1 MEPVIISQVK
11 EHLAQGDFDNAL
23 ELLNTFAETNFAGSK
38 ANKLKNEIIY
48 LKGQIA
54 EVKKAESRGLI
65 AFEQAERNRNQIRL
79 SMISLTDAVASND
92 DSHPV
97 FSDDRPP
104 AGGAPAATAPG
115 TNIYKYIVVGI
126 GAIILFVVGISMCE
140 DSPENAS
147 TTDGT
152 ELTTGAQNGAAT
164 DGHSANGPCY
174 LETLDVVDL
183 LADADFNAETVG
195 TLPANAQFEILQTKI
210 QIDSD
215 GEFEFHLV
223 ETEDGQGWVEHNDN
237 LIRLSAGCN

>member
-11 EHLAQGDFDNAL
+11 EHLAQGDFDSAL
-23 ELLNTFAETNFAGSK
+23 ELLNTFAETNFEGSK

-97 FSDDRPP
+97 FSDDRPA
-104 AGGAPAATAPG
+104 AGGAPVANAPN

-126 GAIILFVVGISMCE
+126 GAIVLFVIGISMCD

-152 ELTTGAQNGAAT
+152 ELTTGASNDAASDDQQSGT
-164 DGHSANGPCY
+164 CY
-174 LETLDVVDL
+174 LETLDVVEL
-183 LADADFNAETVG
+183 LADADPNAESVG
-195 TLPANAQFEILQTKI
+195 TLPANAQYEILQTKS
-210 QIDSD
+210 QIDAD

-237 LIRLSAGCN
+237 LIRLSPGCN

>member
-11 EHLAQGDFDNAL
+11 EHLAQGDFDSAL

-104 AGGAPAATAPG
+104 AGAATAATAPS

-126 GAIILFVVGISMCE
+126 GAIILFVIGITMCE

-147 TTDGT
+147 TADGT
-152 ELTTGAQNGAAT
+152 ELTSDAPT
-164 DGHSANGPCY
+164 DDAFDGQQSGGTCY

-183 LADADFNAETVG
+183 LADADYNAETVG
-195 TLPANAQFEILQTKI
+195 TLPANTQFEILQTKI
-210 QIDSD
+210 QIDAD
-215 GEFEFHLV
+215 GEIEFHLV
-223 ETEDGQGWVEHNDN
+223 ETNDGQGWVEHNDN
-237 LIRLSAGCN
+237 LIRLSPGCN